1 MIDCYNKKI
10 NIPSSI
16 LLLMDDI
23 WNLSQ
28 GLNIYVY
35 RRVYKEGNKIAACL
49 AKRRLNSLD

>member
-23 WNLSQ
+23 WNLSH

-35 RRVYKEGNKIAACL
+35 CHVYKEGNKIVVCL

>member
-10 NIPSSI
+10 NIPNSI

-28 GLNIYVY
+28 SLNIYVY
-35 RRVYKEGNKIAACL
+35 RHVYKEGNKIAACL